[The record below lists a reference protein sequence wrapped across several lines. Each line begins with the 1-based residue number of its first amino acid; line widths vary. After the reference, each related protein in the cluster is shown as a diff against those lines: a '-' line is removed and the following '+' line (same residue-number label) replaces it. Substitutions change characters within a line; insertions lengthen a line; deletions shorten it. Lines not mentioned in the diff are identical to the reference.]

1 MKFNFDDFFLFFSCL
16 IFVQYGDIYNI
27 PSTAFENVLEK
38 EEIEEEEEEE
48 EEEVH
53 KVAVY
58 VSLLY

>member
-1 MKFNFDDFFLFFSCL
+1 M
-16 IFVQYGDIYNI
+16 QYGDIYNI

-53 KVAVY
+53 KVTVY
-58 VSLLY
+58 V